1 MLWISANYMLG
12 KKYTTGA
19 HGLDRWYN
27 DITGQPFRG
36 LESAKWNIREPRDL
50 VICRRCSISETNSG
64 RNRRASSS
72 MHYCITIK
80 RMVGRYYYYT
90 LLRCNDPLAFTMLPW
105 RHMLICNDFLHCWW
119 PSWCFCSNEL
129 IAIAWLIAIL
139 LATYLYESSLRH
151 TVDGNI
157 LHVDYLAG
165 VYLRC
170 QLRKQSDSKR
180 RHRPFW

>member
-27 DITGQPFRG
+27 DITGQPFRD

-50 VICRRCSISETNSG
+50 VICHRCSISETNSG
-64 RNRRASSS
+64 RNRRASS

-80 RMVGRYYYYT
+80 RIVGRYYYYT

-105 RHMLICNDFLHCWW
+105 RHMLIRNDFLHCWW

-165 VYLRC
+165 ILT
-170 QLRKQSDSKR
+170 LSIT
-180 RHRPFW
+180 